1 MASNFDLNTENED
14 KQKEHLITIKYTNQ
28 KCKKIP
34 VMENGEDFFTI
45 YSPKGFTL
53 NPKDSCIINLHFN
66 ISSETTKID
75 CWISLLP
82 SLKCCGLKKVS
93 QTVNKKN
100 EIELMLENISYHYT
114 VEVKKHQVLGY
125 IFLLGFH
132 SKDMNMLRTEYA
144 CICE

>member
-14 KQKEHLITIKYTNQ
+14 KQKEHLITIAYTNK

-34 VMENGEDFFTI
+34 VIEDGEDYFTF

-53 NPKDSCIINLHFN
+53 NPRDSYILNLHFN
-66 ISSETTKID
+66 IASTTTQID
-75 CWISLLP
+75 PWISLLP
-82 SLKCCGLKKVS
+82 SLKNCGLKVIS
-93 QTVNKKN
+93 QTVNRKN

-114 VEVKKHQVLGY
+114 VEVKKRQVLGS

-132 SKDMNMLRTEYA
+132 SKDMNMIKTEYY
-144 CICE
+144 CIYE